1 LAGAAKVGNAGCT
14 GSIAISR
21 WMSPLGRPRPRL
33 YAAGAKHHD
42 LKRSLLGLEPGIRC
56 ASPQRLLAVKTNSG
70 PFGQLR
76 CLRQNVSFWSDT
88 AAGKTFSV
96 LEGF

>member
-1 LAGAAKVGNAGCT
+1 MAG
-14 GSIAISR
+14 
-21 WMSPLGRPRPRL
+21 LGRPRPRL

-42 LKRSLLGLEPGIRC
+42 LKRSLLGLEPGIRY
-56 ASPQRLLAVKTNSG
+56 APPQRLLAVKTNNG

-76 CLRQNVSFWSDT
+76 HLTPNESFWSNK

-96 LEGF
+96 LEGS

>member
-1 LAGAAKVGNAGCT
+1 
-14 GSIAISR
+14 
-21 WMSPLGRPRPRL
+21 MGRPRPRL

-42 LKRSLLGLEPGIRC
+42 LKRSLLGLEPGIRY
-56 ASPQRLLAVKTNSG
+56 APPQRLLAVKTNNG

-76 CLRQNVSFWSDT
+76 CLRQNVSFWSDK